1 MTIHWY
7 WHAFTGSVIVCP
19 LVSSQFGSFGVTV
32 VVPFFFFFFFGMLFH
47 CHRFQVWSNSINPD
61 IRLFSCT
68 PSGRLPQ
75 LRGRK
80 MTRANREVRRSPDP
94 RKKEL
99 TKAGAER
106 RTARDAVLPVG
117 AAGQRLLSLNI
128 NKCCQVPI
136 SLFPVIIYH
145 W

>member
-1 MTIHWY
+1 MVLTCLHRQCY
-7 WHAFTGSVIVCP
+7 CLPTSQQSVWKFWCHCCCA
-19 LVSSQFGSFGVTV
+19 
-32 VVPFFFFFFFGMLFH
+32 FFFFGMLFH

-145 W
+145 